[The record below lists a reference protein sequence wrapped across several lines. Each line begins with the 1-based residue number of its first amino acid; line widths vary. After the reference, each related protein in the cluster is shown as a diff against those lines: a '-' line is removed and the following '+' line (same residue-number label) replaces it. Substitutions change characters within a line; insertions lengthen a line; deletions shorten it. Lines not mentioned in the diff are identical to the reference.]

1 MFESII
7 TKNLKSDESEVDLL
21 REHWLIYWWQYL
33 IALILILMPFFFLYV
48 LFSYQ
53 IRGILVFIALLSLG
67 IFIGFRA
74 IYVYSLNA
82 VLVTNQR
89 IINYNRKGLFNL
101 KVQETTF
108 DNITDISYN
117 KKGIF
122 ATILKYGDIDIR
134 IDNKDQTLCLNRIKN
149 PDKIREKL
157 ANYQKN
163 YSLKNKSE
171 S

>member
-7 TKNLKSDESEVDLL
+7 TKNLKSDESQVDLL

-33 IALILILMPFFFLYV
+33 IALILILLPFFFLYV

-53 IRGILVFIALLSLG
+53 AWGILVFTISIILG
-67 IFIGFRA
+67 ILVGFRA
-74 IYVYSLNA
+74 IYIYSLNA
-82 VLVTNQR
+82 VLITNQR
-89 IINYNRKGLFNL
+89 IINFNRKGLFNL
-101 KVQETTF
+101 KVQETAF
-108 DNITDISYN
+108 DNIIDISYN

-122 ATILKYGDIDIR
+122 ATILKYGDIDILT
-134 IDNKDQTLCLNRIKN
+134 DNENQKFCLNRIKN

-157 ANYQKN
+157 ASYQKN